1 MLLAKR
7 GFKVTLFEKE
17 DAVGG
22 RNAAIVKNGYKFD
35 VGPTFL
41 MMKFIL
47 DEVFEEAGRNVD
59 DYMEFTRL
67 EPMYRLQ
74 FDDVRLEP
82 TTVKEAMIQQ
92 LETSFPGSSKGYEK
106 FLKTESVRFDRM
118 YPCLQKDYSSYKKFL
133 SLALL
138 KALPKLSLGR
148 SLIGVLGDYFKSDK
162 LKLSFTFQ
170 SKYLGMSAWDCPGA
184 FGILPYVEHAYGIYH
199 VTGGLSEIS
208 QGMAIP

>member
-1 MLLAKR
+1 MSSIKKINVVGAGPGGLTAAMLLAKR

-17 DAVGG
+17 KSVGG

-59 DYMEFTRL
+59 DYMEFTKL

-92 LETSFPGSSKGYEK
+92 LDTNFPGSSKGYEK
-106 FLKTESVRFDRM
+106 FLKTESVRFEKM
-118 YPCLQKDYSSYKKFL
+118 YPCLQKDYSSFKRFL
-133 SLALL
+133 SLDLL
-138 KALPKLSLGR
+138 KALPKLSLGK
-148 SLIGVLGDYFKSDK
+148 SLIGVLGNYFKSEK
-162 LKLSFTFQ
+162 LKLSFKF
-170 SKYLGMSAWDCPGA
+170 L
-184 FGILPYVEHAYGIYH
+184 
-199 VTGGLSEIS
+199 LSFI
-208 QGMAIP
+208 

>member
-17 DAVGG
+17 DTVGG

-92 LETSFPGSSKGYEK
+92 LETSFPGSSRV
-106 FLKTESVRFDRM
+106 T
-118 YPCLQKDYSSYKKFL
+118 
-133 SLALL
+133 
-138 KALPKLSLGR
+138 R
-148 SLIGVLGDYFKSDK
+148 SF
-162 LKLSFTFQ
+162 
-170 SKYLGMSAWDCPGA
+170 
-184 FGILPYVEHAYGIYH
+184 
-199 VTGGLSEIS
+199 
-208 QGMAIP
+208 

>member
-1 MLLAKR
+1 MSTIKKINVVGAGPGGLTAAMLLAKR

-17 DAVGG
+17 DTVGG

-133 SLALL
+133 SLDSSESAS
-138 KALPKLSLGR
+138 KTFIGTFTDWGFGR
-148 SLIGVLGDYFKSDK
+148 L
-162 LKLSFTFQ
+162 FQ
-170 SKYLGMSAWDCPGA
+170 K
-184 FGILPYVEHAYGIYH
+184 
-199 VTGGLSEIS
+199 
-208 QGMAIP
+208 